1 MKRAVLAILLLLAV
15 FLVALAGWVFF
26 RPEDPNDPVVNG
38 ERMSF
43 WISQLGSEDA
53 HTRAFAAEN
62 VGSVGPRGPREAAI
76 PALMRL
82 LEDPIPQVRRSAA
95 RALPRVAPDGDR
107 ARKALPVLL
116 EALQDPDE
124 NVRFD
129 TARMLGGLLR
139 SGDKEAVAPL
149 GQALTDRSL
158 RVRHEVVDLLGRI
171 GPAAEE
177 TVPALVEMLEQQ
189 SLRPSVIE
197 VLGRIGPRAKDAVPA
212 LVAALKEGPPVD
224 IKKHT
229 EISPGFGKGVVHKS
243 VRMRAVI
250 ALGQIGPEAKDAL
263 PALIEAYRDENESF
277 RQHVAAAITAID
289 PATAKKLRLQL

>member
-1 MKRAVLAILLLLAV
+1 MKRAILAILLLLAV
-15 FLVALAGWVFF
+15 LLLALAGWVFF
-26 RPEDPNDPVVNG
+26 RPEDPNNPVVNG
-38 ERMSF
+38 KRMSF

-53 HTRAFAAEN
+53 RTRAFAADN
-62 VGSVGPRGPREAAI
+62 VGSAGPREAAI
-76 PALMRL
+76 PALIRL

-129 TARMLGGLLR
+129 TARVLGGLLR

-158 RVRHEVVDLLGRI
+158 RVRHEVVNLLGRM

-177 TVPALVEMLEQQ
+177 TVPALVETLKQP

-197 VLGRIGPRAKDAVPA
+197 VLGRIGPRAKAAVPA
-212 LVAALKEGPPVD
+212 LVEALKEGPPGD
-224 IKKHT
+224 IKEET
-229 EISPGFGKGVVHKS
+229 EISPGFGKGTVHQS
-243 VRMRAVI
+243 VRLRAVI

-263 PALIEAYRDENESF
+263 PALIEAYRDENEFF

-289 PATAKKLRLQL
+289 PATAKKLRD